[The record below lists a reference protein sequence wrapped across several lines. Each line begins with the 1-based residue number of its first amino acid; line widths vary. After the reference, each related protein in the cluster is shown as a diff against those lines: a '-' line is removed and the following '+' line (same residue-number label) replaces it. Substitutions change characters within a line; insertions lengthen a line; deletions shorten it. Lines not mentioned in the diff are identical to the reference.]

1 LRSFTQCPACASS
14 NITRNF
20 ETYTVIC
27 RVCGFRTQV
36 YRNREARPFYPS
48 AED

>member
-1 LRSFTQCPACASS
+1 VS
-14 NITRNF
+14 
-20 ETYTVIC
+20 C

-36 YRNREARPFYPS
+36 YRERTPIYPS